1 MADGVQYVMDRMS
14 GLFRQLQELEIF
26 TTDEV
31 GAIVKRRTDFEY
43 VMKRRQL
50 FIEDFYGY
58 LQYEINLDKL
68 RVLRCQRLEKSGGGG
83 KERQD
88 AIRNVKS
95 QCSRHICS
103 IFDRATRRFPNNMDI
118 WADYIAYLKESKST
132 SVLNAVFGKALSLHP
147 KNQDFWI
154 QAAVHE
160 LEENNNVH
168 AARVLFQ
175 RALRSNKISQKLWLR
190 YFELELWNSARI
202 IERNKILGLESSSEA
217 LFGAP
222 VVVFKHALLAVEDLD
237 MALDM
242 YRVADGLQDGDFT
255 GLLHAQMREKFS
267 GRAAFWGALAGFSDG
282 ATVLPPSQTREQDEA
297 PESQTKKRK
306 MDPELVE
313 VSAMDA
319 SVQRL
324 QRLLKLLQNGKDA
337 VAFSNEPGQ
346 VDAFALVEA
355 LGIQKGLRGLWET
368 LRSAHKAGK
377 LSLST
382 SGGENLAPKK
392 KGKEKRFAEDIPSPA
407 AVSTSDSC
415 LEVLSVVAAR
425 FAVDVPAVNG
435 ATSTGKFPAVL
446 VATNGMK
453 MMPLLMSASASS
465 HLLGQVLDLL
475 KEAFPHSAVSP
486 ALTHLSST
494 CRQLAELLKC
504 SAKFLTRERAL
515 LMHATES
522 AAWNVELEAVKH
534 WCGTFGTCYAAAK
547 DSKTL
552 LRGGKSAAD
561 GVMKSIA
568 DAGSAVVS
576 MALCLEEGSSCIS
589 KTLEALDSVGSSEE
603 VTKYWRD
610 VISSAQFHFASRGEW
625 CAQYL
630 DWCLEKKGNDT
641 FKIVQAAHEWIESL
655 VKSSVPATVGG
666 DMLAYY
672 ARLLDVQVPIFK
684 SNLAASAKGGKDA
697 VEIIA
702 FTRAVA
708 EKAATECPKESTFWD
723 TWEDLERKLGQ
734 HAVANHV
741 RWKRDS
747 ETLQS

>member
-1 MADGVQYVMDRMS
+1 MS
-14 GLFRQLQELEIF
+14 GLFRQLRELEIF
-26 TTDEV
+26 TPDEV

-68 RVLRCQRLEKSGGGG
+68 RALRCQRLEKAGGGG

-95 QCSRHICS
+95 LCSRHICS

-118 WADYIAYLKESKST
+118 WADYIAYLKEAKCT

-160 LEENNNVH
+160 LDENNNVH

-175 RALRSNKISQKLWLR
+175 RALRSNKSSQKLWLR

-202 IERNKILGLESSSEA
+202 IERNKMLGLESSPEA

-255 GLLHAQMREKFS
+255 SVLLAQMRVKFS
-267 GRAAFWGALAGFSDG
+267 GRAAFWGALVGFSD
-282 ATVLPPSQTREQDEA
+282 AKVAPSQNQEQQETT
-297 PESQTKKRK
+297 ESQTKKRK
-306 MDPELVE
+306 KEPEQVE
-313 VSAMDA
+313 ASVMDA
-319 SVQRL
+319 SAQRL
-324 QRLLKLLQNGKDA
+324 ERLLKLLQDGKDA
-337 VAFSNEPGQ
+337 VALSNEPGQ
-346 VDAFALVEA
+346 TTAFALIEA
-355 LGIQKGLRGLWET
+355 NSIQKGLRSLWET

-377 LSLST
+377 LST
-382 SGGENLAPKK
+382 SAGEDLVPKK
-392 KGKEKRFAEDIPSPA
+392 KGKEKGVTGGATKLPPA
-407 AVSTSDSC
+407 ASAPKSC
-415 LEVLSVVAAR
+415 LQVLTEVAAR
-425 FAVDVPAVNG
+425 FAVDVPAMKD
-435 ATSTGKFPAVL
+435 ATAAGKFPAVL
-446 VATNGMK
+446 AGANGML
-453 MMPLLMSASASS
+453 MMPLLMSAGTSS

-475 KEAFPHSAVSP
+475 KEAFPHSPASP
-486 ALTHLSST
+486 ELAQQSST

-504 SAKFLTRERAL
+504 SAKFLTKQRTL
-515 LMHATES
+515 SVHAAES
-522 AAWNVELEAVKH
+522 AAWNAELEAVKH
-534 WCGTFGTCYAAAK
+534 WCGAFGTCYAAAK

-552 LRGGKSAAD
+552 MRGGKSPAE
-561 GVMKSIA
+561 GLMKDIA

-576 MALCLEEGSSCIS
+576 MALCLEEGSNCIA
-589 KTLEALDSVGSSEE
+589 KTLEALDAVGSSEE
-603 VTKYWRD
+603 VTKCWHD
-610 VISSAQFHFASRGEW
+610 IIASAQFYFVTRGEW
-625 CAQYL
+625 CVQYL
-630 DWCLEKKGNDT
+630 DWCLKKKANDS
-641 FKIVQAAHEWIESL
+641 FRIVQAAHAWVDGV
-655 VKSSVPATVGG
+655 VKASVPATVGG
-666 DMLAYY
+666 DMTPYY
-672 ARLLDVQVPIFK
+672 ARLLDVQVPILK
-684 SNLAASAKGGKDA
+684 SNLVASVKESKAAA
-697 VEIIA
+697 EIIT

-708 EKAATECPKESTFWD
+708 ERATTEYPKEAAFFD
-723 TWEDLERKLGQ
+723 TWEDVERMLNN

-741 RWKRDS
+741 RWKRDA
-747 ETLQS
+747 EA